1 MAERS
6 PSPDPEIV
14 INHGLRNGLGQGDQA
29 EIGDLE
35 RTIMDRGQDK
45 GHNDERRR
53 EDGSDG
59 DMPFT
64 PPRRSRSFIRPHLFD
79 YGHRD
84 NRHPRRRSDSES
96 DLGRFMNPG
105 ANYQQSEVIYIKPE
119 CFDGKD
125 DWEEYISH
133 FENCAELGRWHE
145 RIKLLYLSASLKGQA
160 RTFYMSLPA
169 EDKGTYTALV
179 YSLGQRFGSTKHQ
192 NRWLSRLEMRK
203 RLPGESIAN
212 VGDDI
217 RQMAQKAY
225 RDLDE
230 KAQEALAL
238 NQLYKI
244 ISIEMK
250 CRCIDKNCNSVAEA
264 VEVIE
269 RYESIMGD
277 GDKKKVNVR
286 SVDSKDN
293 KQKGQNIDV
302 PSGTNQSDQHT
313 VEGMLQTILTRIEK
327 LEGNKR
333 QNKGQGQGQGYGGY
347 YRPRYDQSGC
357 FNCGSL
363 EHFIRDCPYRQRP
376 GQDRLGNK
384 RDRDTSKSQGNGR
397 PLTH

>member
-6 PSPDPEIV
+6 PSPDPEIE

-29 EIGDLE
+29 EI
-35 RTIMDRGQDK
+35 
-45 GHNDERRR
+45 RRFR
-53 EDGSDG
+53 EDDHG
-59 DMPFT
+59 
-64 PPRRSRSFIRPHLFD
+64 PRTKIKDTMMNVVGRMGAMVICHSHLQGEAGVFIRPHLFD

-230 KAQEALAL
+230 K
-238 NQLYKI
+238 
-244 ISIEMK
+244 
-250 CRCIDKNCNSVAEA
+250 
-264 VEVIE
+264 
-269 RYESIMGD
+269 
-277 GDKKKVNVR
+277 
-286 SVDSKDN
+286 
-293 KQKGQNIDV
+293 
-302 PSGTNQSDQHT
+302 GTRGTGFEPAIQD
-313 VEGMLQTILTRIEK
+313 
-327 LEGNKR
+327 
-333 QNKGQGQGQGYGGY
+333 
-347 YRPRYDQSGC
+347 
-357 FNCGSL
+357 
-363 EHFIRDCPYRQRP
+363 HF
-376 GQDRLGNK
+376 
-384 RDRDTSKSQGNGR
+384 
-397 PLTH
+397 H